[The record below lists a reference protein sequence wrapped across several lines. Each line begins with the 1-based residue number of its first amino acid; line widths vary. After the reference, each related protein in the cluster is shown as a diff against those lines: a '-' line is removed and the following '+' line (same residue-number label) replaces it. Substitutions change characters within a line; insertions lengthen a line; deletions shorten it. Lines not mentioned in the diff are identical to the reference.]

1 MKIKISIFLFF
12 LCLSLTNIYAQN
24 WDVITGSG
32 DYIYGVGRGETETEA
47 DRLALADLVSKIA
60 LHVSNDFVLVEE
72 EKSDNDSIDS
82 KAFVRNCINTY
93 TQSSLT
99 NTEKW
104 VVGKEPDVTVRRW
117 IKRAELD
124 RIYAD
129 RIAKA
134 KDMLAIAVQAEEQKR
149 VDIAL
154 QYYYWAFSLVR
165 STQRPDSV
173 EFNGHKIVNW
183 VPLQIDAILSRIN
196 IAFDRREDNNVDL
209 RFTYNGEP
217 VANLDFTYS
226 DGRSECS
233 GAAKD
238 GWGMLEMVPGIEK
251 STYHINVEYEYKG
264 LARGDA
270 EMKSVLDVVNKR
282 AFPKAEIMVQ
292 ARKNSTSVEPQDMV
306 AVKPNDTVLIAAV
319 SVVKLD
325 TERKISPTQLV
336 EDNAVY
342 RDVYNKILDAIK
354 KRKYTSVASP
364 SYFTLNGLDVY
375 NKLISYGAGRVV
387 SESEPIFFK
396 GCNERVVVR
405 GLQMSFSFDIGKRKK
420 TFVEDVAFTFNKE
433 GKCDNISFGLGADA
447 MRNILVKPTGWKE
460 ETREM
465 ILEFMEN
472 YKTAFCLK
480 RIDYIESIFHDN
492 ATIIVGNEAKVT
504 TVAPMNEGRVTDIG
518 QKIIKYNRYTK
529 NEYIEKLRRAFRAK
543 EFVNIRFTENDIQW
557 QENADGE
564 VFSIQIAQDYCSSN
578 YADKGY
584 LFLLVDM
591 TDHNSPQIKIRTWQ
605 PEKDPEFGLYGPGHF
620 YNF

>member
-1 MKIKISIFLFF
+1 MMKKLLTIIFFLFIA
-12 LCLSLTNIYAQN
+12 LSDTMAQN

-32 DYIYGVGRGETETEA
+32 DYIYGVGRAETEAEA
-47 DRLALADLVSKIA
+47 DRLALADLVSRIA
-60 LHVSNDFVLVEE
+60 LHVSNDFVFVEE
-72 EKSDNDSIDS
+72 ENSENGNIDS
-82 KAFVRNCINTY
+82 KAFVKNCINTY
-93 TQSSLT
+93 SQSSLT

-104 VVGKEPDVTVRRW
+104 VVGKEPEITVRRW
-117 IKRAELD
+117 IKRTELD
-124 RIYAD
+124 KIYAD

-134 KDMLAIAVQAEEQKR
+134 KDMLTIAVQAEDEKR

-173 EFNGHKIVNW
+173 AFNGHKIVNW
-183 VPLQIDAILSRIN
+183 VPLRIDAILSRIN
-196 IAFDRREDNNVDL
+196 VVYERCEENNIDL

-217 VANLDFTYS
+217 VSNLDFTYS

-233 GAAKD
+233 GSAKD
-238 GWGMLEMVPGIEK
+238 GWGMLEMVPDAEI
-251 STYHINVEYEYKG
+251 STYHVSVEYEYKG

-270 EMKSVLDVVNKR
+270 EMKSVLDVVSRR
-282 AFPKAEIMVQ
+282 AFPKAEFRVP
-292 ARKNSTSVEPQDMV
+292 AKKKNVDEHPAKKMV
-306 AVKPNDTVLIAAV
+306 AKRDEAISTTDVSDAKQETIKKIA
-319 SVVKLD
+319 
-325 TERKISPTQLV
+325 PTQLV
-336 EDNAVY
+336 EDNAVCKN
-342 RDVYNKILDAIK
+342 VYNKIIDAIK
-354 KRKYTSVASP
+354 TRKYTSVASA
-364 SYFTLNGLDVY
+364 SNFTLNGLDVY
-375 NKLISYGAGRVV
+375 NKLISYGSGRVV
-387 SESEPIFFK
+387 GDTEPMFFK
-396 GCNERVVVR
+396 GCNERIVVR

-420 TFVEDVAFTFNKE
+420 TFVEDVAFTFNKD
-433 GKCDNISFGLGADA
+433 GKCDNISFGLGAEA
-447 MRNILVKPTGWKE
+447 MHSILVKPTGWKE

-529 NEYIEKLRRAFRAK
+529 NEYIEKLKRAFNAK
-543 EFVNIRFTENDIQW
+543 EFVNIRFTDNDIQW
-557 QENADGE
+557 QENAEGE

-591 TDHNSPQIKIRTWQ
+591 TDHNAPQIKIRTWQ
-605 PEKDPEFGLYGPGHF
+605 PDKDPEFGIYGPGHF